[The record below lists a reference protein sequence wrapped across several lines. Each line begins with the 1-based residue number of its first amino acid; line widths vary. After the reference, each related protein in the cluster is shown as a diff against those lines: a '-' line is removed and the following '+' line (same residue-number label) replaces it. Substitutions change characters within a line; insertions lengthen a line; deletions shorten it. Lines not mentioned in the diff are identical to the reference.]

1 MSTIS
6 ISTIQRLAYERLKH
20 LYDRSEIQA
29 MTSQLLADLLCL
41 NSVNALA
48 LIDKDTLLSE
58 ETKDKFFNAL
68 HRLQKGEPFQY
79 VLGYTY
85 FYKDKL
91 EVAEGVLI
99 PRPET
104 EELVAM
110 ALQSIAERY
119 KDKKL
124 NVLDIGTGS
133 ACIPC
138 AIASEMPY
146 AVNLT
151 ALEISEEARRI
162 ASKNVKTYCE
172 KYQANITLQAGD
184 LFALVEAEPQQ
195 TYDIIISNP
204 PYIHPKEA
212 EEMTDSVKD
221 FEPSLALF
229 TPKDRPTLYY
239 EAIARLVA
247 KGYLNKGGEV
257 FLEINP
263 LYAKETLA
271 VMKEIIG
278 EVLLKAEL
286 KLDISGKQR
295 FIKLKIINE

>member
-1 MSTIS
+1 MS
-6 ISTIQRLAYERLKH
+6 ISTIQRLAHERLKK
-20 LYDRSEIQA
+20 LYDESEIQA
-29 MTSQLLADLLCL
+29 MTAQLLSDLLSL
-41 NSVNALA
+41 SSVNAFFL
-48 LIDKDTLLSE
+48 LDKDTLLSE
-58 ETKDKFFNAL
+58 ETKDKFFEAF
-68 HRLQKGEPFQY
+68 HRLQQGEPFQY

-91 EVAEGVLI
+91 AVGQGVLI

-110 ALQSIAERY
+110 ALQSIGQSY

-124 NVLDIGTGS
+124 KVLDIGTGS

-146 AVNLT
+146 AVELT
-151 ALEISEEARRI
+151 ALEVSEEARRI
-162 ASKNVKTYCE
+162 AETNIKTYCE

-184 LFALVEAEPQQ
+184 LFALVEQEPQQ
-195 TYDIIISNP
+195 SYDMIISNP
-204 PYIHPKEA
+204 PYIHPKET
-212 EEMTDSVKD
+212 EEMHSSVKE

-229 TPKDRPTLYY
+229 TPEDRPTLFY
-239 EAIARLVA
+239 EGIAMLVSR
-247 KGYLNKGGEV
+247 GYLNKGGEV

-271 VMKEIIG
+271 IMSEIIG
-278 EVLLKAEL
+278 ESLAKAEL
-286 KLDISGKQR
+286 KLDLSGKER
-295 FIKLKIINE
+295 FIHLKVKS